1 MFFKIGAL
9 KDFAYLTGKIH
20 VLESNKVSGLK
31 ACNFIK
37 KKLQH
42 RYFPVN
48 LQNIQEHFFL
58 QNTSGGCFLK

>member
-9 KDFAYLTGKIH
+9 KDFPYLTGKIH
-20 VLESNKVSGLK
+20 VLESSKVLGLK

-48 LQNIQEHFFL
+48 LENI
-58 QNTSGGCFLK
+58 